1 MRRIWGEIPLWTRN
15 ASTPGPL
22 TIRQWPVQARGI
34 RICRTFLHWHSGT
47 FKKLMAIMQAMQEL
61 HCHARLARDS
71 CMAIGFLT
79 CAMCKK
85 VWHKSY
91 TSGQC
96 PLTRRKFNSRTQ
108 CCQGQCK
115 VLCQNDTLFQS
126 YLKFF
131 ICHYNSS
138 ADCWSSPKYKVYF
151 GQFYLNG
158 MNSFQWVYVSLSVL
172 EAEIPGFYLGS
183 KIFTQKFSYWLKKI
197 TEHKAINVLKRQAR
211 TDCQELSNWAH
222 SIQEKLNL
230 QCLHCNEVN
239 RILCHGAL
247 VT

>member
-151 GQFYLNG
+151 GQFYLNMG
-158 MNSFQWVYVSLSVL
+158 WIPYSGFMFHCQFWRQKYLDSIWAAKYSLKNS
-172 EAEIPGFYLGS
+172 
-183 KIFTQKFSYWLKKI
+183 
-197 TEHKAINVLKRQAR
+197 
-211 TDCQELSNWAH
+211 
-222 SIQEKLNL
+222 
-230 QCLHCNEVN
+230 
-239 RILCHGAL
+239 
-247 VT
+247 VTGWER

>member
-115 VLCQNDTLFQS
+115 VLCQNDTLFQVIS
-126 YLKFF
+126 KILYAIITVLLIAEALQNTKFILPHF
-131 ICHYNSS
+131 GVISTWDGFHTVGLCFTVSFGGRNT
-138 ADCWSSPKYKVYF
+138 WILF
-151 GQFYLNG
+151 GQQNIHLKI
-158 MNSFQWVYVSLSVL
+158 QLL
-172 EAEIPGFYLGS
+172 AE
-183 KIFTQKFSYWLKKI
+183 K
-197 TEHKAINVLKRQAR
+197 
-211 TDCQELSNWAH
+211 DNWA
-222 SIQEKLNL
+222 
-230 QCLHCNEVN
+230 
-239 RILCHGAL
+239 
-247 VT
+247 